1 MAWKPKYPHPPSS
14 LWFRL
19 RRMKSRMAGAVTQ
32 NAGVAMASA
41 LFGAALLVIAWEL
54 GPWAI
59 GCGIKGNVAVGTGDR
74 IYHVPGQRYY
84 WETRIN
90 LLRGERWFCSEASA
104 RAAGWR
110 RSRV

>member
-1 MAWKPKYPHPPSS
+1 MEWKPNYPNPPSSSS

-19 RRMKSRMAGAVTQ
+19 RRMKSRIAQMGNVRAALLAVGAV
-32 NAGVAMASA
+32 G
-41 LFGAALLVIAWEL
+41 LLVIAWEL
-54 GPWAI
+54 GPPAI
-59 GCGIKGNVAVGTGDR
+59 GCGIKGNVAVGTGER

-90 LLRGERWFCSEASA
+90 LIRGERWFCSEASA